1 MTDKEMQY
9 QPTEIKTE
17 VIRQQPMIQQPQET
31 DSFALMPNQH
41 QIAQYSEYLKN
52 FNAFLDSNLKA
63 GVDYG
68 TIPGV
73 SKPSLFKPG
82 AEKLEKLLSLRHEKV
97 LVEKMVEPGYTFV
110 KYSYKTIIYNKR
122 NEIAATCEGSCNSKE
137 KKYRYQYVNGKLED
151 KKDFYDAEN
160 TIMKMAQKRSYVGA
174 MLEAT
179 NSSGR
184 FTQDVED
191 MSPEALRSAN
201 HNYSPTTTAT
211 VFKTAE
217 CSACGAIA
225 KKKSGEKN
233 GKPWAGVFCTDSA
246 CKHVDWKNVNQP
258 KKIVDTEGE
267 IRIEDIPFI

>member
-1 MTDKEMQY
+1 MQTS
-9 QPTEIKTE
+9 QTTE
-17 VIRQQPMIQQPQET
+17 VKAEVIQQQPVDQQREVAVQQPQNT

-63 GVDYG
+63 GVDHG

-97 LVEKMVEPGYTFV
+97 LVEKIVEPGYTFV
-110 KYSYKTIIYNKR
+110 KYSYKTIVYNKR
-122 NEIAATCEGSCNSKE
+122 NEIVATCEGSCNSKE
-137 KKYRYQYVNGKLED
+137 KKYRYDFNKQE
-151 KKDFYDAEN
+151 KKDFYDVEN

-174 MLEAT
+174 ILEAT

-191 MSPEALRSAN
+191 MPASEFVNNKPAKTYTVKTTDAKCAKCGSGMAVSKSTGKNYCQAKCWLNKQSSQEEA
-201 HNYSPTTTAT
+201 P
-211 VFKTAE
+211 V
-217 CSACGAIA
+217 
-225 KKKSGEKN
+225 
-233 GKPWAGVFCTDSA
+233 P
-246 CKHVDWKNVNQP
+246 
-258 KKIVDTEGE
+258 
-267 IRIEDIPFI
+267 DISEQAF